1 MVENLGEWPS
11 NRRSLTNIRPSD
23 GCGRDA
29 VPLAVERRYDFPESG
44 GYLGNV
50 GLICINDSWDNSCL
64 AFKSTTANILSGA
77 DRMRLLMF
85 MATLA
90 AAQVAASFGNLEVS
104 LTNSLGGSED
114 AVAKS
119 KRLHLRT

>member
-1 MVENLGEWPS
+1 MADYLDKWPS
-11 NRRSLTNIRPSD
+11 KRGPISKIRPSD

-85 MATLA
+85 MATLV

-104 LTNSLGGSED
+104 LTHSLGG
-114 AVAKS
+114 
-119 KRLHLRT
+119 